1 VSLIV
6 IKCSNAFL
14 QGKQTFIDLSTLDS
28 AMYLAVLFS
37 SKKADT
43 QGPIDPEQKGDEICE

>member
-37 SKKADT
+37 TKKADT